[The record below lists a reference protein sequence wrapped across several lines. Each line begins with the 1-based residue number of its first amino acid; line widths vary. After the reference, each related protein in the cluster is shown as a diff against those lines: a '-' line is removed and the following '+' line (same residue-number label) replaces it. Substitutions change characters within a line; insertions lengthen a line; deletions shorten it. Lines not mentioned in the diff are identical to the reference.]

1 MQPFARDVGAIQLKF
16 WVLNGQWYDYGWFKI
31 WCCGTRYA
39 EAAFGILTKT
49 DDCRTHYVAV
59 TRHRVIKL
67 AHCRSIGPAVIL
79 WLAVGLT
86 NWLTAAVQIR
96 IIVGDLTKLQTTL
109 TPTQIIML
117 QIVLADRFDTL
128 TDPCGIFWS
137 IAFWFTPLSVAS
149 PSTATF
155 AKPDAR
161 GQNYLNCQTDWF
173 CRSSMSVY
181 DPQWC
186 HELL

>member
-1 MQPFARDVGAIQLKF
+1 MQLFAREPVGTIQLKF
-16 WVLNGQWYDYGWFKI
+16 WVLNGQCYDYGWFKI

-96 IIVGDLTKLQTTL
+96 IIVGDLQNKISDNSDTNT
-109 TPTQIIML
+109 
-117 QIVLADRFDTL
+117 DHFDTVCFGWQIRHSDRAL
-128 TDPCGIFWS
+128 QNFW
-137 IAFWFTPLSVAS
+137 IAFWFTPISVPS
-149 PSTATF
+149 PLTATF

-161 GQNYLNCQTDWF
+161 G
-173 CRSSMSVY
+173 
-181 DPQWC
+181 
-186 HELL
+186 